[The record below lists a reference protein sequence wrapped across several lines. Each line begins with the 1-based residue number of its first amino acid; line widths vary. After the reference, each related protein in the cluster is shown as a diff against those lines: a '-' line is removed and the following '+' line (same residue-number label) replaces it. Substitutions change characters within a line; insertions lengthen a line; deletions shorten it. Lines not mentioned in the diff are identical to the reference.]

1 MTFADTREIYN
12 RMQDEISQKL
22 FAARLSVSA
31 TGNAGYLTMLPAEY
45 RNLGADIEIFRNR
58 LLLEDHKQTII
69 FGAGFNGVAIARQ
82 IPVKS
87 LAAFIDNF
95 RCGQT
100 EPYTNLPIYS
110 LKDYIRRFGS
120 EDTKFVI
127 SVSDRSVVGKMYVQL
142 ADEGVK
148 PESVLTIPAE
158 YRNSTS
164 QSFDLLTPD

>member
-100 EPYTNLPIYS
+100 EQIG
-110 LKDYIRRFGS
+110 RAH
-120 EDTKFVI
+120 V
-127 SVSDRSVVGKMYVQL
+127 
-142 ADEGVK
+142 
-148 PESVLTIPAE
+148 
-158 YRNSTS
+158 
-164 QSFDLLTPD
+164 